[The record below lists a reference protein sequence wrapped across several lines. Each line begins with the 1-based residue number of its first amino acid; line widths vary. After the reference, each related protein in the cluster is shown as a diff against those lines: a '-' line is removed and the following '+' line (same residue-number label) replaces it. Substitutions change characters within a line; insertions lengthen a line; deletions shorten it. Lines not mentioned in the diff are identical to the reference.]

1 MFRRVLNGKYL
12 ERFSLLVI
20 FSFFI
25 FSCGPSYTST
35 TFRCINDELP
45 IIAVLPFDNESVDF
59 DATPIFRHAIH
70 NYLKFSEYRM
80 IPLEHVDKALAEQG
94 VRQGGEVHMF
104 TPKELGELLGANYV
118 LYGTVTEFN
127 TKYIVVYSSINVE
140 GRFELYDTK
149 RGEKVWE
156 ATSGSHSNNF
166 TRIFFIGD
174 LIELMITLD
183 CEEFITN
190 NDFVKLFKHSHD
202 EIISEKYLKENVKYM
217 KKTEDSSSISINPH
231 SARLIME
238 GARVGVECMKSNID
252 SKEAL
257 LAAAVI
263 FITWTL
269 LYAIF
274 DNYDNYVVELVVKAF
289 KDFPSREQS

>member
-1 MFRRVLNGKYL
+1 MFHKLLNGKCL
-12 ERFSLLVI
+12 EKFSLLLI

-35 TFRCINDELP
+35 TFKKINMDQP
-45 IIAVLPFDNESVDF
+45 VIAVLPFDNESVDF
-59 DATPIFRHAIH
+59 DATPIFRHAIQ
-70 NYLKFSEYRM
+70 NYLKSDQYTM
-80 IPLEHVDKALAEQG
+80 LPLEHVDKVLAEHG
-94 VRQGGEVHMF
+94 VGQGGEVRMF
-104 TPKELGELLGANYV
+104 TPQELGAFLGANYL

-140 GRFELYDTK
+140 GRFELYDTQD
-149 RGEKVWE
+149 GEKVWE

-174 LIELMITLD
+174 LIELMTTLD

-190 NDFVKLFKHSHD
+190 NDFVKLFKHSHN
-202 EIISEKYLKENVKYM
+202 EIISEKYLRENVKYM
-217 KKTEDSSSISINPH
+217 KKTENNDMVPINPY

-238 GARVGVECMKSNID
+238 GAKVGAECMKMDID

-257 LAAAVI
+257 LVAAVI
-263 FITWTL
+263 FLTWTL

-289 KDFPSREQS
+289 KDFPSG

>member
-1 MFRRVLNGKYL
+1 
-12 ERFSLLVI
+12 LVI

-25 FSCGPSYTST
+25 FSCGSSYTST
-35 TFRCINDELP
+35 TFRDINSDLP

-70 NYLKFSEYRM
+70 NYLKCGKYRM
-80 IPLEHVDKALAEQG
+80 IPLEHVDKILAEQG
-94 VRQGGEVHMF
+94 IKQGGEVRMF
-104 TPKELGELLGANYV
+104 TPEELGNLLMANYV

-127 TKYIVVYSSINVE
+127 TKYLVAYSSINVE
-140 GRFELYDTK
+140 GRFELYDTQ

-183 CEEFITN
+183 CKEFITN

-202 EIISEKYLKENVKYM
+202 EIISEKYLKENVEYTE
-217 KKTEDSSSISINPH
+217 KTGNSSSVTINPH

-238 GARVGVECMKSNID
+238 GAKVGVECMKLDLD

-257 LAAAVI
+257 LVVAVI
-263 FITWTL
+263 FVTWTL

-274 DNYDNYVVELVVKAF
+274 DNYDNYVVELVEKAF
-289 KDFPSREQS
+289 KDFPSV